1 MSERSQTDSPPTAP
15 VAAHRRQP
23 VQDRSLRT
31 VARILD
37 ATSALLAHMP
47 LEEITTNH
55 IAAEAGVSIG
65 ALYRFFPDK
74 QSIID
79 GIAVRHVGKFRELVD
94 AEVLQPLLGEMEDLE
109 SFDPTAILNNMID
122 AYVDYLDAHPDFRAI
137 SFGRHISA
145 ATRRREASPRTGLPL
160 LLKNFMLERLGIP
173 NTPELDR
180 QLSVVSE
187 AGERLIAY
195 AFEQATRAERDLI
208 LGETK
213 TMLAGYLFS
222 ADRG

>member
-1 MSERSQTDSPPTAP
+1 MSERSQPDCPIAAP

-37 ATSALLAHMP
+37 ATSSLLAHMA
-47 LEEITTNH
+47 LEEITTNQ
-55 IAAEAGVSIG
+55 IAAAAGVSIG

-74 QSIID
+74 QTIID
-79 GIAVRHVGKFRELVD
+79 AIAVRHVGQFRELVE
-94 AEVLQPLLGEMEDLE
+94 AKILRPLLGEMEDLAN
-109 SFDPTAILNNMID
+109 FNPDAILNNMID
-122 AYVDYLDAHPDFRAI
+122 AYVAYLEAHPDFRAI

-145 ATRRREASPRTGLPL
+145 ATKRREASPRTGLPV

-180 QLSVVSE
+180 RLSVVSE

-195 AFEQATRAERDLI
+195 AFEQPTRAERDLI

-213 TMLAGYLFS
+213 KMLAGYLFS
-222 ADRG
+222 AGQD